1 MPTEMGPWID
11 RLREHRL
18 MVGAVAA
25 LVALAVALVWV
36 AWRWGV
42 AEDRMAMLQKQADA
56 GFLLAPSSTR
66 TVRIDLRNPGAVS
79 IGGGDLPE
87 RVDFLLNARS
97 DRYARFRLS
106 VLREDGTLAFR
117 VDQLVR
123 DSYLDPAAGRVRAA
137 HRGVWARWEA
147 GALRPGKDE
156 SCGALNLG
164 LGRPAL
170 QRPLDR
176 VQQADAPIVDD
187 IP

>member
-123 DSYLDPAAGRVRAA
+123 DSNQDLRLSLNTSILPQGEYELRIEGYGRGGKLERFAQARMRVAA
-137 HRGVWARWEA
+137 
-147 GALRPGKDE
+147 P
-156 SCGALNLG
+156 ST
-164 LGRPAL
+164 
-170 QRPLDR
+170 
-176 VQQADAPIVDD
+176 
-187 IP
+187 

>member
-18 MVGAVAA
+18 MVGALVA

-56 GFLLAPSSTR
+56 GFLQAPSSTR
-66 TVRIDLRNPGAVS
+66 TVRIDLRKPGAVS

-87 RVDFLLNARS
+87 RVDYLLNARS

-117 VDQLVR
+117 ADQLVR
-123 DSYLDPAAGRVRAA
+123 DSNLDLRLSLNSSTLPQGSYVLQIEGHARGGRIERFA
-137 HRGVWARWEA
+137 EA
-147 GALRPGKDE
+147 SLRV
-156 SCGALNLG
+156 N
-164 LGRPAL
+164 R
-170 QRPLDR
+170 
-176 VQQADAPIVDD
+176 
-187 IP
+187 